1 LSRLTKF
8 ASGPLVFAVE
18 GFVHVNVLHDT
29 RTVFATREISKVP
42 KPLCWDR
49 YLIVMLLVC
58 LMWSIAGCPHAVN
71 SQLFTLISQL
81 FTLISTLP

>member
-1 LSRLTKF
+1 M
-8 ASGPLVFAVE
+8 
-18 GFVHVNVLHDT
+18 HVNVLHDR
-29 RTVFATREISKVP
+29 RTVFDARKISKIS
-42 KPLCWDR
+42 KPLRWDR

-58 LMWSIAGCPHAVN
+58 RMWSTAGASHVVNSRYLMWS

>member
-1 LSRLTKF
+1 M
-8 ASGPLVFAVE
+8 
-18 GFVHVNVLHDT
+18 HVKVLHDM
-29 RTVFATREISKVP
+29 RTVFDTREISKIS

-58 LMWSIAGCPHAVN
+58 LMWSRAGCLNVVN
-71 SQLFTLISQL
+71 RQLFTLISQL